1 MTPNIDNETDAHEAL
16 AMRDDPLRS
25 GSEDDLIGSFSQKKS
40 SRPTRKASLKRR
52 LINWGIIILVALG
65 VAFVVRTWVFET
77 FYIPS
82 GSMEPTLMIG
92 DRILVD
98 KLSFQLGGHI
108 STGDIVVFRRPP
120 HESVIPHSIK
130 YLVKRVIGLPGET
143 ISSHGGQ
150 VYINGRL
157 LHEPFL
163 PKGTITTGI
172 TTQKIPPG
180 HYFVMG
186 DNREDSED
194 SGFFGPISSSL
205 IVGKVVARIWPLGAF
220 KIF

>member
-1 MTPNIDNETDAHEAL
+1 M
-16 AMRDDPLRS
+16 
-25 GSEDDLIGSFSQKKS
+25 
-40 SRPTRKASLKRR
+40 KRR

-77 FYIPS
+77 FSIPS

-98 KLSFQLGGHI
+98 KLSFQLGGHV

-120 HESVIPHSIK
+120 HEKVIPHSIK

-150 VYINGRL
+150 VYINGKP

-172 TTQKIPPG
+172 TMQKIPPG

-194 SGFFGPISSSL
+194 SRFFGPISGSL

>member
-1 MTPNIDNETDAHEAL
+1 MTQNIDDLAAQGNASTSIKPDVDADPVRPPGESESRKRRPL
-16 AMRDDPLRS
+16 AS
-25 GSEDDLIGSFSQKKS
+25 
-40 SRPTRKASLKRR
+40 RR
-52 LINWGIIILVALG
+52 LIEWGVILLVAIS

-98 KLSFQLGGHI
+98 KLSFQFGGHVT
-108 STGDIVVFRRPP
+108 TGDIVVFKRPP
-120 HESVIPHSIK
+120 WANVGPPNIK

-143 ISSHGGQ
+143 ISSHAGQ
-150 VYINGRL
+150 VYIDGHL
-157 LHEPFL
+157 LKEPFL
-163 PKGTITTGI
+163 PKGTITQGI
-172 TTQKIPPG
+172 KTLTIPKN

-186 DNREDSED
+186 DNRVDSED
-194 SGFFGPISSSL
+194 SRFFGPIPGSL
-205 IVGKVVARIWPLGAF
+205 IVGKVVARIWPLSRF